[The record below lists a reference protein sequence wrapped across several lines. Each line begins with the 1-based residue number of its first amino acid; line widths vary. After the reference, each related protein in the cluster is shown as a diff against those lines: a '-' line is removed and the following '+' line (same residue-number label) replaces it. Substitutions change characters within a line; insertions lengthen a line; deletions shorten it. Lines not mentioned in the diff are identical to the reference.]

1 MVMLS
6 QLLNYCISSLS
17 RWCNKCLTIK
27 SFEREFQEHVS
38 NTALKSLHNHSSAMI
53 QQFPTIHCIA
63 IMVLLLSSVLCNPKR
78 RVDTKDDYGQDV
90 EMISDKTDSSG
101 GDIDGK
107 SADCSG
113 GGGGMMRGGGGQSQP
128 IIIVTGGSGGSS
140 PPMTP
145 PADDGGGSD
154 AGGSRRR
161 RARRRRA
168 RLVRMA
174 RRAARKGRTSG

>member
-1 MVMLS
+1 MLNH
-6 QLLNYCISSLS
+6 Q
-17 RWCNKCLTIK
+17 
-27 SFEREFQEHVS
+27 EFRKRVHVS

-53 QQFPTIHCIA
+53 QQFPTIHCVV
-63 IMVLLLSSVLCNPKR
+63 IMVLLLNSVICNPKR
-78 RVDTKDDYGQDV
+78 RVDTKDDDYGQDV
-90 EMISDKTDSSG
+90 EMISDKTDSSA

-113 GGGGMMRGGGGQSQP
+113 GGGGMMRGGGGGQSQP